1 MHFSNRIGSF
11 QFPRNSTNLTWVG
24 TPQKADCLGVSQGSP
39 WPQQPILM
47 QPLLVIYLIIIYCFS
62 VSSRDYIC
70 QQIITIKYG
79 LTIKDC
85 LRNKG
90 SRENKATNSVLRTEQ
105 DFAEDMISES
115 NFKDTQDLAIGC

>member
-1 MHFSNRIGSF
+1 
-11 QFPRNSTNLTWVG
+11 L
-24 TPQKADCLGVSQGSP
+24 
-39 WPQQPILM
+39 
-47 QPLLVIYLIIIYCFS
+47 
-62 VSSRDYIC
+62 RDYIC

-79 LTIKDC
+79 LMIKDC

-115 NFKDTQDLAIGC
+115 NFKDTQDLATGC

>member
-1 MHFSNRIGSF
+1 M
-11 QFPRNSTNLTWVG
+11 
-24 TPQKADCLGVSQGSP
+24 
-39 WPQQPILM
+39 
-47 QPLLVIYLIIIYCFS
+47 
-62 VSSRDYIC
+62 
-70 QQIITIKYG
+70 
-79 LTIKDC
+79 IKDC